1 MHFQLPYGLH
11 EGALKHI
18 SEVERGL
25 KCNCIC
31 PACEQPLIARKGDKK
46 MHHFAHY
53 NSSECEK
60 AVETALHIAV
70 KNLLEKYK
78 KIVLPDVILK
88 FSSYKDPW
96 VIAEERLFEFEEVI
110 IENRFDSIVPD
121 VLVYINGRPLIIE
134 VAVTHQIDDFKL
146 AKIRK
151 FDISTIEI
159 TLDRFK
165 NLPVETELIEDVIY
179 KTNTKH
185 WAYNSFVEKVRS
197 KFKLFTERKSIIQRG
212 FAYHVDYCPIKARIW
227 RGKPYANV
235 MDDCIHCSY
244 CLHYEYNHILCSGKT
259 KIDSF
264 QQFKDYIS

>member
-1 MHFQLPYGLH
+1 M
-11 EGALKHI
+11 
-18 SEVERGL
+18 
-25 KCNCIC
+25 
-31 PACEQPLIARKGDKK
+31 RKGSRDGTTYCRKE
-46 MHHFAHY
+46 
-53 NSSECEK
+53 SSR
-60 AVETALHIAV
+60 
-70 KNLLEKYK
+70 KYK

-96 VIAEERLFEFEEVI
+96 VSAEERLFEFEEVI

-185 WAYNSFVEKVRS
+185 WHNSFIEK
-197 KFKLFTERKSIIQRG
+197 
-212 FAYHVDYCPIKARIW
+212 
-227 RGKPYANV
+227 
-235 MDDCIHCSY
+235 
-244 CLHYEYNHILCSGKT
+244 
-259 KIDSF
+259 
-264 QQFKDYIS
+264 